1 MNNNFTEMMIETETL
16 LRSRRAIIYLV
27 TQEEN
32 RIISALE
39 SMCSKADWDLIHWDI
54 VSGIQSNF
62 PEFLPLEKQRSKDQ
76 DEILEWFQN
85 LIVPK
90 NKFVILLLKDYQ
102 KHFGNHIVKTQL
114 ENKLIRH
121 FKNLN
126 QSLVKKINLLLFYLL
141 LLNYH
146 QI

>member
-1 MNNNFTEMMIETETL
+1 MKNNFAEMMIEIETL
-16 LRSRRAIIYLV
+16 LRSRRTIIYLV
-27 TQEEN
+27 SHEEN
-32 RIISALE
+32 RVISALE
-39 SMCSKADWDLIHWDI
+39 SMCSKADWDLIQWDI

-76 DEILEWFQN
+76 DEILDWFSN

-90 NKFVILLLKDYQ
+90 NKFAILVLKDYQ
-102 KHFGNHIVKTQL
+102 KHFGTHSVKTQL

-126 QSLVKKINLLLFYLL
+126 HSLVKDNKSIIVLASSFELQL
-141 LLNYH
+141 
-146 QI
+146 